1 MKISDAILGAVLL
14 LLGVTIL
21 VHVQSFPKIP
31 GQQVGPALM
40 PGTISV
46 GLVVCGVLLVI
57 SGWRKRAT
65 EPWTETAD
73 WMRSGRH
80 LLAFAAIVGGIAA
93 YVWLAQPLGFLV
105 VGPVLLVVW
114 FVILGIRP
122 LPAAAIAVIAALVIW
137 FAFYKLLRVP
147 LPWGLLTKFA
157 F

>member
-1 MKISDAILGAVLL
+1 MKISDAIFGAVLL
-14 LLGVTIL
+14 LLGVAIL

-31 GQQVGPALM
+31 GQQVGPGLM
-40 PGTISV
+40 PGTLSV
-46 GLVVCGVLLVI
+46 GLVVCGVLLVV

-80 LLAFAAIVGGIAA
+80 LLAFVAIVGGVAA
-93 YVWLAQPLGFLV
+93 YVWLAQPLGLLV
-105 VGPVLLVVW
+105 VGPVLLFAW
-114 FVILGIRP
+114 FVILGVRP
-122 LPAAAIAVIAALVIW
+122 LPAAAIAVVAALVIW

-147 LPWGLLTKFA
+147 LPWGVLTRFA

>member
-1 MKISDAILGAVLL
+1 MKISDAIFGAVLL
-14 LLGVTIL
+14 LLGVAIL

-31 GQQVGPALM
+31 GQQVGPGLM
-40 PGTISV
+40 PGTLSV
-46 GLVVCGVLLVI
+46 GLVVCGVLLVV

-80 LLAFAAIVGGIAA
+80 LLAFVAIVGGVAA

-105 VGPVLLVVW
+105 VGPVLLFAW
-114 FVILGIRP
+114 FVILGVRP
-122 LPAAAIAVIAALVIW
+122 LPAAAIAVVAALVIW

-147 LPWGLLTKFA
+147 LPWGVLTRFA

>member
-1 MKISDAILGAVLL
+1 MS
-14 LLGVTIL
+14 
-21 VHVQSFPKIP
+21 
-31 GQQVGPALM
+31 
-40 PGTISV
+40 TISV
-46 GLVVCGVLLVI
+46 ALIVCGVLLVV

-93 YVWLAQPLGFLV
+93 YVWLAEPLGFLV
-105 VGPVLLVVW
+105 VGPVLLFVW

-147 LPWGLLTKFA
+147 LPWGVLTKFA

>member
-1 MKISDAILGAVLL
+1 MKISDAIFGAVLL

-46 GLVVCGVLLVI
+46 GLIACGVLLVI

-93 YVWLAQPLGFLV
+93 YVWLAEPLGFLV
-105 VGPVLLVVW
+105 VGPVLLFVW